1 MSQENVEIARRAWAA
16 SARPG
21 DEAVFREYGAEVD
34 VCDGFCVG
42 EGRGLDGV
50 REHFGEWVSTFDEWG
65 AEVEEWIDAG
75 DDVIAVLR
83 SRGRGKRSGIP
94 VEERQ
99 SHVWTLRDGKLWR
112 LRIYASKGEA
122 LKAVGLEE

>member
-1 MSQENVEIARRAWAA
+1 VSRENVEVVRRAWEA
-16 SARPG
+16 STQR
-21 DEAVFREYGAEVD
+21 DNEAVFRLYDPEVEIHD
-34 VCDGFCVG
+34 VFYNRVYRD
-42 EGRGLDGV
+42 LDGV
-50 REHFGEWVSTFDEWG
+50 REYFGDWVSTFDEWG

-83 SRGRGKRSGIP
+83 SRGRGKRSGIR

-99 SHVWTLRDGKLWR
+99 SHVWTLRDSKLWR